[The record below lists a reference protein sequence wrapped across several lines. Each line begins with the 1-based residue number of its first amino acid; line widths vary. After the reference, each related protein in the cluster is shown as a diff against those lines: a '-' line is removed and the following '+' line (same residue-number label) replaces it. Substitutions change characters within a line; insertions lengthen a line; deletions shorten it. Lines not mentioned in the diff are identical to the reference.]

1 MLKADSVHID
11 NLPIIY
17 LDTWSDLNV
26 TTLAVTVTD
35 TMDTAKV
42 SFKDQALRKLT
53 MSSINITK

>member
-17 LDTWSDLNV
+17 LDTWSDLDV
-26 TTLAVTVTD
+26 SKLTAVTE

-42 SFKDQALRKLT
+42 SFKDQALRKIT
-53 MSSINITK
+53 MSSINIAK